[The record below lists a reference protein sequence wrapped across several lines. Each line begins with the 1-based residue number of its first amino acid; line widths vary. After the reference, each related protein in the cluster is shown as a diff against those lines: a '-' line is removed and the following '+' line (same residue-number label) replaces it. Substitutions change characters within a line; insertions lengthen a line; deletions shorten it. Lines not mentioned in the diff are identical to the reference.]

1 MEPEPGQSDGAGF
14 PNLDLLL
21 LFSALNPA
29 IAANEQKLSNEK
41 ILFHHKSLSTQS
53 LDRCLLKITLSLIQQ
68 LTLMNV
74 NNRLNKM
81 HFMSLT

>member
-41 ILFHHKSLSTQS
+41 ILFHHKSLSRS
-53 LDRCLLKITLSLIQQ
+53 L
-68 LTLMNV
+68 LTENYTFINSTVNV
-74 NNRLNKM
+74 DECK
-81 HFMSLT
+81 